1 MLNFLKAIFNPKAEP
16 GEQTNSGPTPQPLP
30 VMEGSGHSTTDSP
43 NENVTEV
50 PNENSNKLSIDNPD
64 NGVSTPLPA
73 GRGKGVGP
81 DGSGANDLD
90 TQYAIVNAILS
101 ALHPFRG
108 TSRFKGITL
117 WAADSM
123 YDALLHDEAFE
134 KLLRSE
140 LENQLFTSLSGGTI
154 EVKTEQPA
162 EGAVCAVA
170 EKVFFAFNDGKNVRP
185 QSHLLKLKAMPG
197 MGSLVQ
203 PEYILDSAKE
213 TTFYVGRGEVCQR
226 NGRFLQ
232 NDVAIREDDP
242 NAETQAQNN
251 QVSHSHAKIVFSE
264 GNFYLQALPSG
275 CRSEGGSPT
284 KVAHGRGEP
293 VEIRDIHSRF
303 PLASGDYILL
313 GKAVCLK
320 VELQ

>member
-1 MLNFLKAIFNPKAEP
+1 MLNFLKSIFNPKAESGQEP
-16 GEQTNSGPTPQPLP
+16 QQAGPTSQSLSAEETSSDMITTPSPSEGRQEKASSSLGEFLP
-30 VMEGSGHSTTDSP
+30 PSNGENKEGAKPIEQGDASS
-43 NENVTEV
+43 
-50 PNENSNKLSIDNPD
+50 
-64 NGVSTPLPA
+64 
-73 GRGKGVGP
+73 
-81 DGSGANDLD
+81 NDLD
-90 TQYAIVNAILS
+90 TQYAIVNAILRS
-101 ALHPFRG
+101 LHPFRG

-117 WAADSM
+117 WASDSM
-123 YDALLHDEAFE
+123 YVYLLRDEAFE

-140 LENQLFTSLSGGTI
+140 LENQLFTSLSEGTI
-154 EVKTEQPA
+154 DVKTEKPA
-162 EGAVCAVA
+162 EGSICAV
-170 EKVFFAFNDGKNVRP
+170 ENKVFFAFHDGKDVRP

-197 MGSLVQ
+197 MGSLAQ
-203 PEYILDSAKE
+203 PEYTLDSAQD
-213 TTFYVGRGEVCQR
+213 TVFYVGRGEVSQR
-226 NGRFLQ
+226 NGRFLR

-242 NAETQAQNN
+242 DAETQAQNN
-251 QVSHSHAKIVFSE
+251 QVSHSHAKVVFSD

-284 KVAHGRGEP
+284 KIAHGKGEP